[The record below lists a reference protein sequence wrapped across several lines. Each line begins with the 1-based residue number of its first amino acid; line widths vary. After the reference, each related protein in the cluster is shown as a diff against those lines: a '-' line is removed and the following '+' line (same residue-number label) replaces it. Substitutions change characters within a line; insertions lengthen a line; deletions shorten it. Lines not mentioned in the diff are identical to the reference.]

1 MALLHF
7 LKPDNKLEAGGRD
20 GIPVQ
25 SDALEPE
32 LTCPECRKSTPV
44 SRLQSRYM
52 VCPCGYHFRM
62 NARERIQM
70 IVDRGTFQEMFSDV
84 PSKDPLNFP
93 GYSEKLETVRASS
106 GENEAVVCGT
116 GAIDGKRCALFFM
129 EPGFMMGSMGTAV
142 GERITR
148 TFEMALEKKLPVI
161 GFTVSG
167 GARMQ
172 EGLMSL
178 MQMAK
183 ISAAVRRHSD
193 AGLLYM
199 AVLTDPTTGGVT
211 ASFAMEAD
219 ITLAEP
225 GATVG
230 FAGRRIVEQTTG
242 KKLPK
247 NFQKAESV
255 EEEGFIDRIVPRQQ
269 LKNTLSALLSLHE
282 EGGSAY
288 GPDSE

>member
-7 LKPDNKLEAGGRD
+7 RKPDNALEDGGRD
-20 GIPVQ
+20 GLPVQ
-25 SDALEPE
+25 EDALEPE
-32 LTCPECRKSTPV
+32 LTCPECRHSTPV

-52 VCPCGYHFRM
+52 VCSCGYHFRM
-62 NARERIQM
+62 NARERIRM

-84 PSKDPLNFP
+84 AGDDPLKFP
-93 GYSEKLETVRASS
+93 GYPEKLETARAAS
-106 GENEAVVCGT
+106 GENEAVICGT
-116 GAIDGKRCALFFM
+116 GTIGKMPCAFFFM

-148 TFEMALEKKLPVI
+148 TFELARERNLPVV

-172 EGLMSL
+172 EGLLSL

-183 ISAAVRRHSD
+183 VSGAVRRHSD
-193 AGLLYM
+193 AGLLYI

-211 ASFAMEAD
+211 ASFAMQAD
-219 ITLAEP
+219 ITLCEP

-230 FAGRRIVEQTTG
+230 FAGKRIVEQATG

-269 LKNTLSALLSLHE
+269 LKPVLTQLLAMHCT
-282 EGGSAY
+282 GG
-288 GPDSE
+288 ERT

>member
-1 MALLHF
+1 MAFLHF
-7 LKPDNKLEAGGRD
+7 LKPDNQLEKGGRD
-20 GIPVQ
+20 GIAVQ

-32 LTCPECRKSTPV
+32 LTCPECRKSTLI
-44 SRLQSRYM
+44 SHLQSRYM
-52 VCPCGYHFRM
+52 VCKCGYHFRM
-62 NARERIQM
+62 KARERIQM
-70 IVDRGTFQEMFSDV
+70 TVDRGTFQEMFQDV
-84 PSKDPLNFP
+84 TAKNPLQFP
-93 GYSEKLETVRASS
+93 GYPEKLETVRISS

-116 GAIDGKRCALFFM
+116 GKIDGQECAFFFM

-148 TFEMALEKKLPVI
+148 TFEMALERKLPVI

-172 EGLMSL
+172 EGLLSL

-193 AGLLYM
+193 AGLLYIV
-199 AVLTDPTTGGVT
+199 VLTDPTTGGVT
-211 ASFAMEAD
+211 ASFAMEGD
-219 ITLAEP
+219 YTLAEP

-230 FAGRRIVEQTTG
+230 FAGRRIVEQMAG

-247 NFQKAESV
+247 NFQKAEAV
-255 EEEGFIDRIVPRQQ
+255 EEEGFIDRIVPRAQ
-269 LKNTLSALLSLHE
+269 LRNTLASLLSLHRKE
-282 EGGSAY
+282 ETA
-288 GPDSE
+288 